1 MIEEVVRQIDT
12 HTEWNISIHEK
23 NILPFVS
30 LDKILPSEISQTEI
44 NTTWYHL
51 YFEAKEIFLRS
62 QTHRNTE
69 QENVCQDLGGGEIG
83 KGKGEMKRKKTY
95 RKT

>member
-1 MIEEVVRQIDT
+1 MNKEVVRYIHT
-12 HTEWNISIHEK
+12 HTHTHTHRMEHDLAMKK

-30 LDKILPSEISQTEI
+30 LDKILPSEISQTET

-69 QENVCQDLGGGEIG
+69 
-83 KGKGEMKRKKTY
+83 
-95 RKT
+95 